1 MGRTLAPVALFMLC
15 TAAPDALSAQPT
27 ADSLRFAGVG
37 YLGDA
42 ATVDS
47 LFPLAT
53 TLERLADE
61 GGQSLSSRLLIALR
75 RAGVPVTVGLADRTG
90 PALALAFDEEYRS
103 VEAVQGMGFKII
115 TTLSA
120 QLLTID
126 FRDGFAT
133 VISALPSIVEYVD
146 VQEAR
151 PGPSYTQR
159 VADAIL
165 PAFMSDDTTGQFAL
179 LARAFA
185 ALPTPGSA
193 ICRVQLGEV
202 SFDSVTT
209 RLASPR
215 FGTDT
220 TRLRAAL
227 AREATRTWV
236 TAARQPLLPS
246 RSSQV
251 QGQMQA
257 RFANGDIYRLR
268 VPEPDY
274 VLAID
279 NLAAR
284 RHVAAQNA
292 ALRIDAVGLQ
302 FEARVTVPGSPAP
315 LVRGVYRQVTL
326 DTIPQLRTD
335 TDTWAGLVNSLAGL
349 TARLAVASRS
359 NDRRWFDAVDVTRS
373 SFPSLPA
380 WIKKCAP

>member
-1 MGRTLAPVALFMLC
+1 M
-15 TAAPDALSAQPT
+15 
-27 ADSLRFAGVG
+27 
-37 YLGDA
+37 
-42 ATVDS
+42 DS
-47 LFPLAT
+47 LFPLASS
-53 TLERLADE
+53 LERMAE
-61 GGQSLSSRLLIALR
+61 AGGQSLSNRLLTALR
-75 RAGVPVTVGLADRTG
+75 RAGVPVTIGLADRAG
-90 PALALAFDEEYRS
+90 LALALAFDEEYRS
-103 VEAVQGMGFKII
+103 VEAVQGVGFKIV

-133 VISALPSIVEYVD
+133 VLSALPSVVEYVD
-146 VQEAR
+146 VQQAR

-165 PAFMSDDTTGQFAL
+165 PAFMSEDATGQFAT
-179 LARAFA
+179 LARGFA
-185 ALPTPGSA
+185 ALPAPGSA

-220 TRLRAAL
+220 ARLRAAL
-227 AREATRTWV
+227 AREAARTWV
-236 TAARQPLLPS
+236 TAARQPLLPT

-251 QGQMQA
+251 QGQMQT

-284 RHVAAQNA
+284 RQVAGQNA
-292 ALRIDAVGLQ
+292 ALRVDAVGLQ
-302 FEARVTVPGSPAP
+302 LEARVTVPGSPTP
-315 LVRGVYRQVTL
+315 LVRGVYRHVTL

-335 TDTWAGLVNSLAGL
+335 TDTWSGLVNSLAGL
-349 TARLAVASRS
+349 TAKLAIASRS
-359 NDRRWFDAVDVTRS
+359 HDQRWFDSADVTRS

-380 WIKKCAP
+380 WINKCAP